1 MKDGMETQIR
11 YVDFG
16 LISKELYTGIWEYQT
31 LVDIQQPTIIQW
43 SMEKNIPVFFGVYP
57 DDITYIL
64 DELDD
69 KVRIFDCINS
79 APPVNKDGKVLIDQE
94 LGIPTTAFYLE
105 GPRVTNL
112 TLFSKKEQDHVWTR
126 FQDSISEEASKFD
139 IEVKWNSRNDASF
152 FSDGKWKKCI
162 GGGKVDVFDWTETNI
177 TISYELDIDMANHIR
192 KLDYKKKLKAVLL
205 DKEEFVGNMGDIM
218 GGLSE
223 VYPSINQE
231 KFNLDVIKNISSKLN
246 YTLEYGSPT
255 TEELENISNRGK
267 MRLWNKQWMNQG
279 IDMHYKE

>member
-1 MKDGMETQIR
+1 METQIR

-94 LGIPTTAFYLE
+94 LGIPQSL
-105 GPRVTNL
+105 
-112 TLFSKKEQDHVWTR
+112 
-126 FQDSISEEASKFD
+126 I
-139 IEVKWNSRNDASF
+139 
-152 FSDGKWKKCI
+152 
-162 GGGKVDVFDWTETNI
+162 
-177 TISYELDIDMANHIR
+177 HI
-192 KLDYKKKLKAVLL
+192 
-205 DKEEFVGNMGDIM
+205 
-218 GGLSE
+218 
-223 VYPSINQE
+223 
-231 KFNLDVIKNISSKLN
+231 
-246 YTLEYGSPT
+246 
-255 TEELENISNRGK
+255 
-267 MRLWNKQWMNQG
+267 
-279 IDMHYKE
+279 